1 MTSDFLAQAS
11 STIKSRVENIN
22 VKTQQ
27 CTLYALFTIDNGSG
41 GLGFELCVEN
51 VQQCTLCAILIL
63 TSGLGTA
70 QWSEINVKLKCA
82 QFDIT
87 C

>member
-11 STIKSRVENIN
+11 STEKSCVENIN

-27 CTLYALFTIDNGSG
+27 CTLYAFLLLLIMTQVALVLNS
-41 GLGFELCVEN
+41 VWKN

-63 TSGLGTA
+63 TSGL
-70 QWSEINVKLKCA
+70 
-82 QFDIT
+82 
-87 C
+87 

>member
-11 STIKSRVENIN
+11 STEKNRVENIN

-27 CTLYALFTIDNGSG
+27 CTLYAFFYDWYDSG
-41 GLGFELCVEN
+41 GLSFELCVGKRVTMHIVCYFN
-51 VQQCTLCAILIL
+51 INYRPVNRAIV
-63 TSGLGTA
+63 GNKC
-70 QWSEINVKLKCA
+70 ELKPA